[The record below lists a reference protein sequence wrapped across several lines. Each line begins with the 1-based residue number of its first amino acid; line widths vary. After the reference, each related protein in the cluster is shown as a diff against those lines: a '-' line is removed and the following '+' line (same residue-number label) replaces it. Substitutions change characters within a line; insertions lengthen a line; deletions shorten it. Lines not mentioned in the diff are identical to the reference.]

1 MSKTKPKKNTPW
13 NKGKFPG
20 RKPPLSPDQVSVIRM
35 MLSQRGNIRDMAMF
49 SLAIDSSLRGC
60 DLVALNVSDVMLG
73 DVARDRVT
81 IQQKKTKERVTF
93 SMTDYTRVAIRD
105 LVREEDKS
113 FTDPLFASQKG
124 KYTGKRITVNWY
136 RNLVKQ
142 WISLARLDPALYGS
156 HSLRRTRVAHIYRK
170 TGNLK
175 VAQLLLGHKNIEMTA
190 NYLGIE
196 EEQALGIAEQFEI

>member
-1 MSKTKPKKNTPW
+1 MNKKTTQKDSPW
-13 NKGKFPG
+13 NKGKIIG
-20 RKPPLSPDQVSVIRM
+20 RKPPLSSDQVQVIRM

-49 SLAIDSSLRGC
+49 SLAIDSSLRGS
-60 DLVALNVSDVMLG
+60 DLVALNVSDVMMG
-73 DVARDRVT
+73 DVARERVT
-81 IQQKKTKERVTF
+81 IEQKKTHERVTF
-93 SMTDYTRVAIRD
+93 SMSDYTRVAVRD

-113 FTDPLFASQKG
+113 FNDPLFASQKG
-124 KYTGKRITVNWY
+124 LSTGKRITVNWY